1 MGMNGCSRY
10 IRNVEDQVE
19 REMPLVQTEVFP
31 GGEGKVIS
39 RQIHQITAHG
49 NGSVEIRDN
58 ELQVSHLGILK
69 DGDVF
74 CLDMNM
80 EGEKMRKAPNLVWD
94 MVNLR
99 CIQYIQ

>member
-1 MGMNGCSRY
+1 MDALGTLGMWKGRLK
-10 IRNVEDQVE
+10 
-19 REMPLVQTEVFP
+19 EMLLVQTEVFA
-31 GGEGKVIS
+31 GGKGKVIGKQFIS
-39 RQIHQITAHG
+39 QITAHG
-49 NGSVEIRDN
+49 NGSVAIRDN
-58 ELQVSHLGILK
+58 EHQVSHLGILK

-80 EGEKMRKAPNLVWD
+80 EGEKMRKGPNLVWD